1 MTAIKRREWG
11 LRIMLINHLDVSFD
25 LYNAVQ
31 QRTWEALEHAQQV
44 VDNLF
49 IKTDLME
56 YVEITA
62 TRDV

>member
-1 MTAIKRREWG
+1 
-11 LRIMLINHLDVSFD
+11 MLINHLDVSFD